1 MTQDAVKKLSD
12 SELSQVMT
20 WAQAE
25 IQERA
30 EQRKREAI
38 AKIRELAGAVGVS
51 VAIGGVRGRPRKGP
65 TPKPAKRE
73 STN

>member
-38 AKIRELAGAVGVS
+38 AKIREIAATVGVAVS
-51 VAIGGVRGRPRKGP
+51 IGTRPGAAAEGK
-65 TPKPAKRE
+65 
-73 STN
+73 